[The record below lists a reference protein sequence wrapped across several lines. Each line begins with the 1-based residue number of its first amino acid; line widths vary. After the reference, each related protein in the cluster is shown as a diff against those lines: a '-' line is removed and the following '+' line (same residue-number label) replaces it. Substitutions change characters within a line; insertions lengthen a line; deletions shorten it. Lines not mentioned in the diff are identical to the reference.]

1 VSDCLRLF
9 TPDAQYADDGTIE
22 REAAGPEVI
31 FDIFRER
38 LPERLPEAELSQADG
53 IVIWHEMAIDEAFV
67 ARIPRCRI
75 IVRAGVGFDHID
87 LEATGR
93 AGIPVCNT
101 PDYGTS
107 EVADHAIALMLCL
120 RRSLVDYHVELTR
133 DPVGNFVTRFD
144 AQKKP
149 LVRRMRGSRL
159 GIVGLG
165 RIGIATALR
174 AKAFGMEVLAYDP
187 YAVAGIE
194 IATGVRRLSSLD
206 ALLAESDVVSLHC
219 PLTGETRNMI
229 GAHQFGVMKPD
240 AILINTAR
248 GGIVDVPALVAT
260 IDTGQIGGAG
270 LDVLPVEPPAP
281 DDAIVGAYANLAG
294 SRLEGRLIL
303 TPHSAWSSP
312 ESAADARRLSVET
325 ALLYLR
331 EGTVRNLVNG
341 ACLTDRRT

>member
-1 VSDCLRLF
+1 MPEPLRLF
-9 TPDAQYADDGTIE
+9 TPDAQYADDGIIE
-22 REAAGPEVI
+22 REAAGPEAI
-31 FDIFRER
+31 FGIYRERAAER
-38 LPERLPEAELSQADG
+38 LPEEELAQADG

-87 LEATGR
+87 LAATGK

-120 RRSLVDYHVELTR
+120 RRSLIDYHADLTR

-144 AQKKP
+144 AAKTP
-149 LVRRMRGSRL
+149 LVRRMRGRCL

-174 AKAFGMEVLAYDP
+174 ARAFGMEVIAYDP
-187 YAVAGIE
+187 YAVGGIE
-194 IATGVRRLSSLD
+194 IATGVRRVSSLD

-219 PLTGETRNMI
+219 PLTEETRGMI
-229 GAHQFGVMKPD
+229 GAHAFDVMKPD

-248 GGIVDVPALVAT
+248 GGIVDVPAL
-260 IDTGQIGGAG
+260 IDAIDSGRIGGAG

-281 DDAIVGAYANLAG
+281 DDAIVAAYANLAG

-331 EGTVRNLVNG
+331 DGTLRNLVNG
-341 ACLTDRRT
+341 TFLSDRRS